1 MSRGSLHAIL
11 HYVRRV
17 GSRLEAESGQGDAGL
32 LRRFTAQG
40 DEAAFATLVRRH
52 GPIVWGVCTRTLGH
66 TQDAEDAFQATF
78 LVLVRK
84 ARSLARPEQL
94 GPWLYGV
101 ARRTAIKARAGAL
114 RRRAREA
121 PAVHEPATET
131 TPAVVWR
138 DLRPVLDEEIDR
150 LPARYRAP
158 FLLCYLQGLTNDEAA
173 RRLGCPRGTVL
184 SRLSRARE
192 LLRGRLTRRG
202 IGLSGAALVTALS
215 ENLGAAA
222 VPPALLE
229 ATVRLAPLFASGR
242 AAEALSL
249 QAAVLAEG
257 VLQTMSLTHVKL
269 TAVVLLILG
278 IAGSGVGL
286 LARSQDPERATAVAQ
301 DAPPPADQAGK
312 KDAPP
317 DAEKRSAPAP
327 KREDRARAL
336 REQLARRITF
346 AGVEDKEMT
355 LKAVLDLLAKQYGVQ
370 FEVDEAAFRA
380 EEVPDVLAT
389 PVAGTSALRK
399 RENATLASVLRD
411 VLARVPA
418 ESGAVYLI
426 RNEYIDIT
434 TANAVRG
441 ELGVGPDRALRLV
454 WEDFDNVPFQSALQT
469 LGDASGMNVILDTR
483 AVEADKAKTP
493 VTARFANVQVDTAVR
508 ILASMLELQVVKVEN
523 VLYVTTEKRAN
534 LLLSEQKVAEER
546 VMKQLGAFQGGG
558 LGALGGGLG
567 AMGGGLGALGGGG
580 LGALGGGL
588 GMLGGAITP
597 PPSGGALGI
606 PPGPSGG
613 K

>member
-1 MSRGSLHAIL
+1 M
-11 HYVRRV
+11 
-17 GSRLEAESGQGDAGL
+17 
-32 LRRFTAQG
+32 
-40 DEAAFATLVRRH
+40 
-52 GPIVWGVCTRTLGH
+52 
-66 TQDAEDAFQATF
+66 
-78 LVLVRK
+78 
-84 ARSLARPEQL
+84 
-94 GPWLYGV
+94 
-101 ARRTAIKARAGAL
+101 
-114 RRRAREA
+114 
-121 PAVHEPATET
+121 
-131 TPAVVWR
+131 
-138 DLRPVLDEEIDR
+138 
-150 LPARYRAP
+150 
-158 FLLCYLQGLTNDEAA
+158 
-173 RRLGCPRGTVL
+173 L

-202 IGLSGAALVTALS
+202 IGLSGAGLAAALS
-215 ENLGAAA
+215 ENVGAAA

-229 ATVRLAPLFASGR
+229 TTTRLAPLFASGR
-242 AAEALSL
+242 AAGALSL

-278 IAGSGVGL
+278 IAGSGFGL
-286 LARSQDPERATAVAQ
+286 LARSQDPERTPGVAQ
-301 DAPPPADQAGK
+301 DAPPRAEK
-312 KDAPP
+312 KEAPP

-355 LKAVLDLLAKQYGVQ
+355 LKAVLDLLAKQYGVA

-434 TANAVRG
+434 TGNAVRG

-454 WEDFDNVPFQSALQT
+454 WEDFDNVSFQSALQT

-534 LLLSEQKVAEER
+534 LLLSEQKAAEER
-546 VMKQLGAFQGGG
+546 VMKQLGGLQGGG

-567 AMGGGLGALGGGG
+567 ALGGGLGALGGGF
-580 LGALGGGL
+580 GALGGGL
-588 GMLGGAITP
+588 GMLGGAIAP

-606 PPGPSGG
+606 PPGPGGG